1 MEEIDTLRLQV
12 AALDEL
18 TDTLEAELQK
28 ERAARA
34 QAELERDV
42 AEKLAVSLISESEAG
57 RMARRLRQRP
67 S

>member
-18 TDTLEAELQK
+18 ADTLEAMLRE
-28 ERAARA
+28 EREARA
-34 QAELERDV
+34 KAELERDV
-42 AEKLAVSLISESEAG
+42 AERLAVTLISESEAG
-57 RMARRLRQRP
+57 RIARKLRRRP

>member
-18 TDTLEAELQK
+18 ADTLEAMLRE
-28 ERAARA
+28 EREARA

-42 AEKLAVSLISESEAG
+42 AERFAVVLLSESETAKL
-57 RMARRLRQRP
+57 ARKLRRR
-67 S
+67 SS